1 MSFAFDQN
9 VFMNGDIETLLKNKL
24 NSSLNTN
31 TINDNHTKGKVK
43 ASNNNVFVKNIS
55 FNNKPPVIDIL
66 GISLSD
72 HSTNINNETQFI
84 TNSRNNLSNNNKT
97 IKTIIK
103 LLIENFSIELK
114 SNIES
119 NLLLVYGY
127 TNIDPFI
134 LPDFVC
140 NESFN
145 IPINLK
151 FDNCKLESIFDMNY
165 QIDSMLKLNFK
176 DVDISFE
183 FDCSIPLL
191 SDNIKKRL
199 IDNVDYIFKDV
210 IPNAIMDFSIKY
222 MTEKHQK
229 KLIASNKEPVINN
242 NVLFDDFEEQFAS
255 NSTNLKLNHIAQK
268 RFTMSLRN
276 LEEEDFTIERSNL
289 NKILNK
295 RVLRLNKLVKNYNTV
310 DLNEPFKSNNVL
322 PLNKNTLLSDD
333 LINNIAGLQENLNCM
348 SLKRLGKIQQYKRRK
363 INLINNKE
371 SDDITADMKE
381 KLPEL
386 PLPINNNEAIIETD
400 QTVEK
405 QAPEIKHK
413 IEQPTFT
420 RPFMNH
426 TNSSLILSPS
436 PINVSFKNNNG
447 FMMNRVITP
456 LLKDQQK
463 INVKKNHPLGDYE
476 PLIKLNW
483 SDNEKKENTSVTD
496 NVNSKTDE
504 NLENKAYLKFLEK
517 TPFKKWFNKEQ
528 DYNFNSITSDLRK
541 NSYNIP
547 PPPYTH

>member
-1 MSFAFDQN
+1 
-9 VFMNGDIETLLKNKL
+9 
-24 NSSLNTN
+24 
-31 TINDNHTKGKVK
+31 
-43 ASNNNVFVKNIS
+43 
-55 FNNKPPVIDIL
+55 
-66 GISLSD
+66 
-72 HSTNINNETQFI
+72 
-84 TNSRNNLSNNNKT
+84 
-97 IKTIIK
+97 
-103 LLIENFSIELK
+103 
-114 SNIES
+114 
-119 NLLLVYGY
+119 
-127 TNIDPFI
+127 
-134 LPDFVC
+134 
-140 NESFN
+140 
-145 IPINLK
+145 
-151 FDNCKLESIFDMNY
+151 
-165 QIDSMLKLNFK
+165 
-176 DVDISFE
+176 
-183 FDCSIPLL
+183 
-191 SDNIKKRL
+191 
-199 IDNVDYIFKDV
+199 
-210 IPNAIMDFSIKY
+210 
-222 MTEKHQK
+222 
-229 KLIASNKEPVINN
+229 
-242 NVLFDDFEEQFAS
+242 
-255 NSTNLKLNHIAQK
+255 
-268 RFTMSLRN
+268 
-276 LEEEDFTIERSNL
+276 
-289 NKILNK
+289 
-295 RVLRLNKLVKNYNTV
+295 LRLNKLVKNYNTV

-363 INLINNKE
+363 INLINKKE

-381 KLPEL
+381 ELPEL

-456 LLKDQQK
+456 LLKDQPN

-496 NVNSKTDE
+496 NVNSKVDE